1 MTIGFQNFLI
11 ISSIQS
17 SKGDFMIEDLLELVG
32 RQRENCQNYVKMLK
46 LERNR
51 ITVMLVILHLFVAV
65 LIFLMGYIFCKLQ
78 SFEFMMRAIYLCT
91 HFGTFVN
98 IFTSEAMNHEKFQ
111 LLLFLS
117 NLIRSLSA
125 FLKKKT
131 VKVEIKPSKKLMI
144 SHPSHSQPHCLHS
157 NPKILVSKYLA
168 WMVMGFVGQRC

>member
-98 IFTSEAMNHEKFQ
+98 IFTPEAMNHEKFQ
-111 LLLFLS
+111 LLHFLS

-131 VKVEIKPSKKLMI
+131 VKVLVAYKL
-144 SHPSHSQPHCLHS
+144 Q
-157 NPKILVSKYLA
+157 V
-168 WMVMGFVGQRC
+168 

>member
-98 IFTSEAMNHEKFQ
+98 IFTSEAMNHVKFQ

-131 VKVEIKPSKKLMI
+131 VKVLVGLTDTRQEKKFTTRQSGLFWPVPSTDQSGAIESLER
-144 SHPSHSQPHCLHS
+144 PDFC
-157 NPKILVSKYLA
+157 
-168 WMVMGFVGQRC
+168 F